1 MLFVWP
7 ALWAVALFLLAAGSG
22 SSASR
27 RLAAVAFL
35 SGAGAMAAVLDMNI
49 IPALAEGAVRDR
61 WERPLYHLQ
70 AWASLSSY
78 YGVPYAFLLFALAF
92 RPIRLHPAV
101 RLGLPVVLL
110 LPIACC
116 LLLTPGYT
124 ERYPISFD
132 IVVWWAVPYILY
144 GALHILLLRPRHTP
158 LAPTY
163 WIVCLAVLP
172 PVLFLMVMSYVLPS
186 LGLMRMWVY
195 NAWVASLAVA
205 VFLIG
210 LFSYGFMGI
219 RLLVDRRRLDTT
231 WRAVNSGTAILNHA
245 MKNDAGKL
253 RLFGE
258 KMKRYAERTGQPELL
273 QDIETMLAAS
283 LHMQEMIARVHR
295 RTGDLALMR
304 SSVSLGGLVR
314 GTLAT
319 LQPQLG
325 GGIRLWLELPA
336 RDWQAEVDA
345 AQLGEALNNLVANAA
360 EAMRGAVRVPEAA
373 LAGSPE
379 AASAAS
385 PETAAGTI
393 TVRLSAGRRDLTIE
407 VADTGPGMGRS
418 QRARAL
424 EPFYTTKGGSA
435 NFGLGLPYA
444 YQVMRK
450 HGGALSIRSRRGE
463 GTTVYLTLPK
473 RSVRAHPIDAAPAVE
488 RGGIYPDGHHQAV
501 DRRG

>member
-7 ALWAVALFLLAAGSG
+7 VLWAVALFLLAAGSG

-27 RLAAVAFL
+27 RLSAVSFFAGT
-35 SGAGAMAAVLDMNI
+35 GALAAVLDLNI
-49 IPALAEGAVRDR
+49 IPALAEGAVRER

-70 AWASLSSY
+70 ATASVVSY

-92 RPIRLHPAV
+92 RPVRMPPAIRRA
-101 RLGLPVVLL
+101 LPVALL
-110 LPIACC
+110 APIALC
-116 LLLTPGYT
+116 LLFTPGYT

-132 IVVWWAVPYILY
+132 IVVWWAAPYILY
-144 GALHILLLRPRHTP
+144 GAAHILLLRPRRSP
-158 LAPTY
+158 LSPTY
-163 WIVCLAVLP
+163 WIVCLAVVP

-186 LGLMRMWVY
+186 LGMLRMWVY

-231 WRAVNSGTAILNHA
+231 WRAVNAGTAILNHA

-258 KMKRYAERTGQPELL
+258 KTKRYAEKTGQPELL
-273 QDIETMLAAS
+273 RDIETMLSAS

-295 RTGDLALMR
+295 RTGDLELRRTSVPLGAL
-304 SSVSLGGLVR
+304 VAD
-314 GTLAT
+314 TLAA
-319 LQPQLG
+319 LEPQLAG
-325 GGIRLWLELPA
+325 ARTRLELPA
-336 RDWQAEVDA
+336 REWRVEVDA
-345 AQLGEALNNLVANAA
+345 AQLAEALNNIVANAA
-360 EAMRGAVRVPEAA
+360 EAIKGQD
-373 LAGSPE
+373 
-379 AASAAS
+379 
-385 PETAAGTI
+385 GTL
-393 TVRLSAGRRDLTIE
+393 TVKLSEGRRELVIE
-407 VADTGPGMGRS
+407 VTDTGPGMTRS

-424 EPFYTTKGGSA
+424 EPFYTTKGGGT

-450 HGGALSIRSRRGE
+450 HGGSLAIRSKTGQ
-463 GTTVYLTLPK
+463 GTSVYLTLPL
-473 RSVRAHPIDAAPAVE
+473 RSVQARPDRSAPPAAQNLKEAGLDASP
-488 RGGIYPDGHHQAV
+488 
-501 DRRG
+501 